1 LKSWRFVFLVLI
13 IIVSDFY
20 IPVCSVVMIEPDE
33 GCVDIVD
40 VPLLTNVDS
49 AITIVVIVEIMM
61 FCFFSL

>member
-1 LKSWRFVFLVLI
+1 
-13 IIVSDFY
+13 
-20 IPVCSVVMIEPDE
+20 MIEPDE

-40 VPLLTNVDS
+40 EPLLTNVDS